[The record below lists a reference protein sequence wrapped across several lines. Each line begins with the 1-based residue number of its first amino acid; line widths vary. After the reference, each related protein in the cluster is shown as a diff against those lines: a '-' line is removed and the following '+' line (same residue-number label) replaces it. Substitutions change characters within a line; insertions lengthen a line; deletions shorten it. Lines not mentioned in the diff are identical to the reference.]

1 LQRRS
6 HELNMFNSCDTEGT
20 IACQR
25 QSQLQLR
32 PIAVTIAS
40 CKHPVRGLTKPPSVS
55 YVFLLERSHV
65 STHHVDAAHFYVSLI
80 YGKYRYL
87 ANVHLCNIPH
97 TFIPHFTL
105 HSAEKIRIEFSANYP
120 FTTFRI
126 PYSAFRKIPLPAVYC
141 IHAVLYTKQG
151 AVKLSPNV
159 NEKHAPSPSAAT
171 ANTHRPSN
179 CSNF

>member
-1 LQRRS
+1 MS
-6 HELNMFNSCDTEGT
+6 
-20 IACQR
+20 A
-25 QSQLQLR
+25 
-32 PIAVTIAS
+32 AVTVAVATDCCVLRLSSRALS
-40 CKHPVRGLTKPPSVS
+40 C
-55 YVFLLERSHV
+55 
-65 STHHVDAAHFYVSLI
+65 HVDAAYFYASLI

-120 FTTFRI
+120 CTTFRI

-151 AVKLSPNV
+151 AVKLSQMLM
-159 NEKHAPSPSAAT
+159 KS
-171 ANTHRPSN
+171 THRPHRLPQQTHICSRTAQTSN
-179 CSNF
+179 TV